1 MAGILEALERQLAGG
16 NRWVPREIQSSLKVV
31 FVAEASGSAPEERRN
46 RDFVDSIAKAM
57 SLSAQDY
64 LLSSPQD
71 LQAARLWIFFG
82 DLPVHDVHGEQ
93 IIKAEKIIKTEVI
106 GKLIDSVPLKK
117 DLWARLK
124 GLKDSGFFS
133 S

>member
-1 MAGILEALERQLAGG
+1 M
-16 NRWVPREIQSSLKVV
+16 KVV

-57 SLSAQDY
+57 SLTAQDY
-64 LLSSPQD
+64 LLSSPRE

-82 DLPVHDVHGEQ
+82 DLPVHDVHEKQ

>member
-1 MAGILEALERQLAGG
+1 VAGILEALERQIAGG

-64 LLSSPQD
+64 LLSSPRE

-82 DLPVHDVHGEQ
+82 DLPIHDVR
-93 IIKAEKIIKTEVI
+93 AEKIIKTEVI

-117 DLWARLK
+117 DLWSRLK